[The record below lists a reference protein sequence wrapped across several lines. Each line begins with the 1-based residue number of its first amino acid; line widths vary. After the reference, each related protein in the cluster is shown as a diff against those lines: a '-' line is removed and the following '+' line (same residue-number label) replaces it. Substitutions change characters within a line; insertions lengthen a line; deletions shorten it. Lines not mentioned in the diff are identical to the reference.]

1 MTFKN
6 LLNLRQL
13 QKSFY
18 FFLKEMKVGD
28 EEDGDYKDIPG
39 TFICTHYSL
48 N

>member
-6 LLNLRQL
+6 LLNLGQL

-28 EEDGDYKDIPG
+28 EEDGEYKDTPG
-39 TFICTHYSL
+39 TFNST